1 MAAPI
6 KQVVFK
12 DFDIGM
18 RTHPVTGKLIVK
30 KNSEAVKQAVKNL
43 ILTNKFERPFRPE
56 LGSDVRSRL
65 FDLFDPST
73 DSNIKYDVRVAMEN
87 YEPRA
92 ELLDVGVVSDP
103 DTNEVRV
110 NVTFRPVNTTAP
122 VTAVISLDRVR

>member
-1 MAAPI
+1 
-6 KQVVFK
+6 
-12 DFDIGM
+12 M